1 MEKKTLEKLCNTFLY
16 IGPFLDILTAWMI
29 HQFHLSFTIGI
40 FVRFFYCIFL
50 IGYLLTVKEG
60 KKEKKR
66 TLVGIGIFFLYF
78 LIFLWVTCRNQGFEE
93 IFIEAKSCLRSF
105 YFPLLLWTLYKIQ
118 KNKKIALSRESF
130 SKIYFLYLLF
140 IFVPNFLGIGFDSY
154 EVTKTGKIGFFN
166 SANEVSAIL
175 SILMPFYLTKLYQD
189 HQVWKTVLGVFL
201 LVFVLL
207 TIGTKGPFLSLG
219 VCLFLFLLI
228 GIKKWIQEKAYRKI
242 GICLIGLLFLF
253 TFLPLFLPKTT
264 FYKNIQV
271 HLDFLKVDSIPEVLK
286 DPHLI
291 DHFIFSSRITFWY
304 RTQKIYQSSSFQEK
318 LFGLGYSYKEEESK
332 LIEMDPIDVFYRH
345 GIIGFLLYFGF
356 VWIVLK
362 NIFKEKK
369 GSFSS
374 TEKISFF
381 LILLLSFFT
390 GHILLAPS
398 VSIFVVYL
406 FLSSSKKEVIL

>member
-1 MEKKTLEKLCNTFLY
+1 M
-16 IGPFLDILTAWMI
+16 
-29 HQFHLSFTIGI
+29 
-40 FVRFFYCIFL
+40 
-50 IGYLLTVKEG
+50 
-60 KKEKKR
+60 
-66 TLVGIGIFFLYF
+66 
-78 LIFLWVTCRNQGFEE
+78 
-93 IFIEAKSCLRSF
+93 
-105 YFPLLLWTLYKIQ
+105 
-118 KNKKIALSRESF
+118 
-130 SKIYFLYLLF
+130 
-140 IFVPNFLGIGFDSY
+140 
-154 EVTKTGKIGFFN
+154 
-166 SANEVSAIL
+166 
-175 SILMPFYLTKLYQD
+175 
-189 HQVWKTVLGVFL
+189 
-201 LVFVLL
+201 
-207 TIGTKGPFLSLG
+207 
-219 VCLFLFLLI
+219 
-228 GIKKWIQEKAYRKI
+228 
-242 GICLIGLLFLF
+242 IGLLFLF